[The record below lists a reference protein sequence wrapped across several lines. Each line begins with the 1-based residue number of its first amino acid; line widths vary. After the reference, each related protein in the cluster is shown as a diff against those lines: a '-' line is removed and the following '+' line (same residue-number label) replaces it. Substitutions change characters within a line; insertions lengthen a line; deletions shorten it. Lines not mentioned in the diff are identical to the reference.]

1 MNKILKIA
9 LWVSLA
15 VSVIVGLILTGI
27 YHQNKVC
34 KSMEITID
42 YRGSEQ
48 FITDDE
54 IKNYL
59 ISKSDSI
66 VGKTISEIDERF
78 IESILNDNP
87 YVLQAEVF
95 VSYNADV
102 NIKLIQRKPLVRII
116 NKQNQQFY
124 LDDKGV
130 KMPVKLT
137 CPARVVVANGDISSV
152 YTPFISSVS
161 TQRNDTINLAKDTVL
176 YSVFKIAEF
185 LIRNDFFNAQIEEI
199 FVNEH
204 KEIELFPKLGDQ
216 IIVFGSIE
224 NLEDKFS
231 KLMVLYK
238 DGFNKIGWDKYSIIN
253 LKYNNQVVCTK
264 RSDIGINIASGN
276 IKN

>member
-9 LWVSLA
+9 LWVTLA
-15 VSVIVGLILTGI
+15 ISVIVGLVLTGI

-34 KSMEITID
+34 KSMEISID
-42 YRGSEQ
+42 YRGSEP
-48 FITDDE
+48 FITEDE
-54 IKNYL
+54 IRTYL

-66 VGKTISEIDERF
+66 IGKTISEIDEQL

-95 VSYNADV
+95 VSFNADV

-124 LDDKGV
+124 LDDMGV
-130 KMPVKLT
+130 KIPVKLA
-137 CPARVVVANGDISSV
+137 CPARVVVVNGNVSSV
-152 YTPFISSVS
+152 YTPFISTVS
-161 TQRNDTINLAKDTVL
+161 TLRNDTINLAKDTVL

-185 LIRNDFFNAQIEEI
+185 LSRNDFFNAQIEEI

-216 IIVFGSIE
+216 IIVFGSID

-264 RSDIGINIASGN
+264 RSDLVTNIASGN

>member
-9 LWVSLA
+9 LWVTLA
-15 VSVIVGLILTGI
+15 ISVIVGLVLTGI

-34 KSMEITID
+34 KSMEISID
-42 YRGSEQ
+42 YRGSES
-48 FITDDE
+48 FITEDE
-54 IKNYL
+54 IRTYL

-66 VGKTISEIDERF
+66 IGKTISEIDEQL

-95 VSYNADV
+95 VSFNADV

-124 LDDKGV
+124 LDDMGV
-130 KMPVKLT
+130 KMPVKLA
-137 CPARVVVANGDISSV
+137 CPARVVVVNGNVSSV
-152 YTPFISSVS
+152 YTPFISTVS
-161 TQRNDTINLAKDTVL
+161 TLRNDTINLAKDTVL

-185 LIRNDFFNAQIEEI
+185 LSRNDFFNAQIEEI

-216 IIVFGSIE
+216 IIVFGSID

-264 RSDIGINIASGN
+264 RSDLVTNIASGN

>member
-264 RSDIGINIASGN
+264 RSDIGINIATGN

>member
-116 NKQNQQFY
+116 NKQNQHFY